1 MTNLY
6 LITNERENMS
16 DRLITN
22 IDEFNEQ
29 SEKEYDKNV
38 SRLVYQKSK
47 LQEEVRTMKRI
58 IAEYT
63 IKLDDIEEQLKWTEL
78 NVVCKIQGSD
88 KDAERYKDLIL
99 NAVNGVE

>member
-6 LITNERENMS
+6 LITKERENMS

-38 SRLVYQKSK
+38 SRLVCQKSK

-58 IAEYT
+58 IA
-63 IKLDDIEEQLKWTEL
+63 K
-78 NVVCKIQGSD
+78 
-88 KDAERYKDLIL
+88 
-99 NAVNGVE
+99 

>member
-38 SRLVYQKSK
+38 SRLVCQKSK

-58 IAEYT
+58 IAKYT
-63 IKLDDIEEQLKWTEL
+63 IKLDDIEEQLKWTENTL
-78 NVVCKIQGSD
+78 
-88 KDAERYKDLIL
+88 ERM
-99 NAVNGVE
+99 

>member
-6 LITNERENMS
+6 LITKERENMS

-38 SRLVYQKSK
+38 SRLVCQKSK

-58 IAEYT
+58 IAKYT
-63 IKLDDIEEQLKWTEL
+63 IKLDDIEEQLKWTENTL
-78 NVVCKIQGSD
+78 
-88 KDAERYKDLIL
+88 ERM
-99 NAVNGVE
+99 

>member
-6 LITNERENMS
+6 LITKERENMS

-63 IKLDDIEEQLKWTEL
+63 IKLDDIEEQLKWTENTL
-78 NVVCKIQGSD
+78 
-88 KDAERYKDLIL
+88 ERM
-99 NAVNGVE
+99 

>member
-6 LITNERENMS
+6 LITKERENMS

-22 IDEFNEQ
+22 IDEHNEQ

-38 SRLVYQKSK
+38 SRLVCQKSK

-63 IKLDDIEEQLKWTEL
+63 IKLDDIEEQLKWTENTL
-78 NVVCKIQGSD
+78 
-88 KDAERYKDLIL
+88 ERM
-99 NAVNGVE
+99 

>member
-22 IDEFNEQ
+22 IDEHNEQ

-38 SRLVYQKSK
+38 SRLVCQKSK

-63 IKLDDIEEQLKWTEL
+63 IKLDDIEEQLKWTENTL
-78 NVVCKIQGSD
+78 
-88 KDAERYKDLIL
+88 ERM
-99 NAVNGVE
+99 

>member
-22 IDEFNEQ
+22 IDEHNEQ

-38 SRLVYQKSK
+38 SRLVCQKSK

-58 IAEYT
+58 IAEHT
-63 IKLDDIEEQLKWTEL
+63 IKLDDIEEQLKWTENTL
-78 NVVCKIQGSD
+78 
-88 KDAERYKDLIL
+88 ERM
-99 NAVNGVE
+99 

>member
-6 LITNERENMS
+6 LITKERENMS

-38 SRLVYQKSK
+38 SRLVCQKSK

-63 IKLDDIEEQLKWTEL
+63 IKLDDIEEQLKWTENTL
-78 NVVCKIQGSD
+78 
-88 KDAERYKDLIL
+88 ERM
-99 NAVNGVE
+99 

>member
-6 LITNERENMS
+6 LITKERENMS

-47 LQEEVRTMKRI
+47 LEEEKRNI
-58 IAEYT
+58 FRLIAEYE
-63 IKLDDIEEQLKWTEL
+63 IRVDDINEHLRFIKTTL
-78 NVVCKIQGSD
+78 D
-88 KDAERYKDLIL
+88 KM
-99 NAVNGVE
+99 

>member
-22 IDEFNEQ
+22 IDEHNEQ

-38 SRLVYQKSK
+38 SRLVCQKSK

-58 IAEYT
+58 IAKYT
-63 IKLDDIEEQLKWTEL
+63 IKLDDIEEQLKWTENTL
-78 NVVCKIQGSD
+78 
-88 KDAERYKDLIL
+88 ERM
-99 NAVNGVE
+99 

>member
-6 LITNERENMS
+6 LITKERENMS

-38 SRLVYQKSK
+38 SRFVYQKSK

-63 IKLDDIEEQLKWTEL
+63 IKLDDIEEQLKWTENTL
-78 NVVCKIQGSD
+78 
-88 KDAERYKDLIL
+88 ERM
-99 NAVNGVE
+99 

>member
-22 IDEFNEQ
+22 IDEHNEQ

-63 IKLDDIEEQLKWTEL
+63 IKLDDIEEQLKWTENTL
-78 NVVCKIQGSD
+78 
-88 KDAERYKDLIL
+88 ERM
-99 NAVNGVE
+99 

>member
-6 LITNERENMS
+6 LITKERENMS

-63 IKLDDIEEQLKWTEL
+63 FKLDDIEEQLKWTENTL
-78 NVVCKIQGSD
+78 
-88 KDAERYKDLIL
+88 ERM
-99 NAVNGVE
+99 

>member
-6 LITNERENMS
+6 LITKERENMS

-47 LQEEVRTMKRI
+47 LEEEKRNI
-58 IAEYT
+58 FRLIAEYE
-63 IKLDDIEEQLKWTEL
+63 IRVDDINDEL
-78 NVVCKIQGSD
+78 RFIKTTLD
-88 KDAERYKDLIL
+88 RM
-99 NAVNGVE
+99 